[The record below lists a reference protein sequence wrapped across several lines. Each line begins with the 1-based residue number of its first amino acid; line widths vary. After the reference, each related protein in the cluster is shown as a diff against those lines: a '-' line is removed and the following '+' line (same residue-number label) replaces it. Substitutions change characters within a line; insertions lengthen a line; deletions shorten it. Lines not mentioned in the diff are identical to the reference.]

1 MLAGVAEKLYL
12 DGKRMVIWVADEG
25 RRAIL
30 DEYLWTFRQLAFMPH
45 VVWEE
50 GMGEIPDRVVLLGRP
65 ANPNQGEVL
74 VIGDG
79 LPPGEWAAGFEEVH
93 DFVTADEDGQ
103 EREAFWADW
112 RRAAGS

>member
-12 DGKRMVIWVADEG
+12 DGKKMVIWVADEG
-25 RRAIL
+25 RRTIL
-30 DEYLWTFRQLAFMPH
+30 DEYLWTFRQLAFIPH

-50 GMGEIPDRVVLLGRP
+50 GMGEVPDRVVLLGRP
-65 ANPNQGEVL
+65 VNPNQADAL
-74 VIGDG
+74 VIGDD
-79 LPPGEWAAGFEEVH
+79 LPPGEWAAGFDEVH
-93 DFVTADEDGQ
+93 DFVASDEAGQ